1 MTSTPREA
9 NPMRT
14 LIDLL
19 RDWMPEQRW
28 FRGASTAE
36 LRHLGSYVLEHSDD
50 DGVYRII
57 VAIIADEHGTSSD
70 TTNPVTIYQVPLVL
84 READSDASAR
94 GYLGSIQHDG
104 ASRTVI
110 DGPHDPALARA
121 LLALV
126 EQEAQ
131 AGAETSGDVTR
142 AFGLP
147 MPGIQLGTLASSRVL
162 DGEQSNTS
170 IICEMRRGEEAA
182 TPIIMKVFRV
192 LSDGDNP
199 DVTLQTALASAGSR
213 RVPAV
218 VGNVSGMWLDPRVN
232 DRPARGHLVFVQE
245 FLPGVEDAWRA
256 ALRAAA
262 SGDDFLTA
270 ARTLG
275 NATAEVHAVLRN
287 VMLTL
292 PTNPERVDAAISAMR
307 TRLDEAI
314 GDVPELAAYRERAL
328 ACFDATRD
336 VTWPTSQRIHGDYH
350 LGQVLAV
357 PGRNWVLLDFEGE
370 PLAPLEVRNAPDCAV
385 RDVAGMLRSF
395 DYVSGSLTMTAGSA
409 QAEEWAV
416 DARKAFIEGYGE
428 GLVEHGIADDELRA
442 LLDERLRAAYEI
454 DKALYEARYEVL
466 HRPDWL
472 GIPMRAIER
481 LLGGESSA
489 SR

>member
-1 MTSTPREA
+1 
-9 NPMRT
+9 MRT

-28 FRGASTAE
+28 FRGSGASE
-36 LRHLGSYVLEHSDD
+36 LRHLGSYVLEHIGDD
-50 DGVYRII
+50 EDVYRII
-57 VAIIADEHGTSSD
+57 VALIVDEQTLPGSGSV
-70 TTNPVTIYQVPLVL
+70 PAATIYQVPLVL

-110 DGPHDPALARA
+110 DGPHDPAFAAA

-126 EQEAQ
+126 ASEGQ
-131 AGAETSGDVTR
+131 AGGETGDDVTR

-147 MPGIQLGTLASSRVL
+147 MPGIQLGNFASSRVL

-170 IICEMRRGEEAA
+170 IICEMRRDDEAA
-182 TPIIMKVFRV
+182 TPIIMKVFRI
-192 LSDGDNP
+192 LADGDNP

-218 VGNVSGMWLDPRVN
+218 VGNVSGMWLDPRVS
-232 DRPARGHLVFVQE
+232 DRPARGNLVFVQE

-256 ALRAAA
+256 ALRAGA
-262 SGDDFLTA
+262 SGDDFLTP

-275 NATAEVHAVLRN
+275 QATAEVHAVLRK
-287 VMLTL
+287 VM
-292 PTNPERVDAAISAMR
+292 PTVPTTPERVEAALAAMR
-307 TRLDEAI
+307 TRLDATIAE
-314 GDVPELAAYRERAL
+314 VPALAEFRERAL
-328 ACFDATRD
+328 ACFAAARDAE
-336 VTWPTSQRIHGDYH
+336 WPISQRIHGDYH

-370 PLAPLEVRNAPDCAV
+370 PLSPLEVRNAPDCAV

-395 DYVSGSLTMTAGSA
+395 DYVSGSLTMTAGSE
-409 QAEEWAV
+409 QAHDWAIA
-416 DARKAFIEGYGE
+416 ARKAFIEGYGE
-428 GLVEHGIADDELRA
+428 GLVEQGIEGKELRA
-442 LLDERLRAAYEI
+442 LLDERVCAAYEI
-454 DKALYEARYEVL
+454 DKALYEARYEAL

-472 GIPMRAIER
+472 GIPMGAIER
-481 LLGGESSA
+481 LLGERESAA
-489 SR
+489 SNK